1 VWRAIELNPAVYGPG
16 ATTGNTNT
24 RRRLYLQDPVEG
36 RFYGTIGQLDDTG
49 RSNYHGMLLSVQRR
63 LKAGWSVLANYTLS
77 RCMSDPATTELTG
90 PTTIDPTNPDADY
103 SYCAS
108 DRRHIINASAVA
120 RTPEF
125 ESGIK
130 RVLLNGWQLSP
141 IVRWQSGN
149 RSTVTAGT
157 DRALTG
163 VGGQRAVQVLD
174 DPYGDGSPSNYLN
187 PLAFVAPTLGT
198 LSDLKAFTIVN
209 PSMLQT
215 DFALTRSF
223 RLADQNTIQ
232 FRWEVFNFLNHV
244 NFGAPVTSVNS
255 GDFGK
260 ILSAGDPRIMQ
271 FALRLNF

>member
-1 VWRAIELNPAVYGPG
+1 VFGPG

-49 RSNYHGMLLSVQRR
+49 RSNYHGMLLSLQRR
-63 LKAGWSVLANYTLS
+63 LQNGWSVLANYTLS
-77 RCMSDPATTELTG
+77 KCMTDPATTELTG
-90 PTTIDPTNPDADY
+90 PTVVDPDNPDADY

-108 DRRHIINASAVA
+108 DRRHIVNLSAVA
-120 RTPEF
+120 RTPDF
-125 ESGIK
+125 ESGAK
-130 RVLLNGWQLSP
+130 RVLLSGWQFSP
-141 IVRWQSGN
+141 IIRWQSGN

-174 DPYGDGSPSNYLN
+174 DPYGDGTPEFYLN
-187 PLAFVAPTLGT
+187 PAAFAIPDLGT
-198 LSDLKAFTIVN
+198 LSDLKSFTIVN
-209 PSMLQT
+209 PAIVQT

-223 RLADQNTIQ
+223 RLPDQSTIQ

-244 NFGAPVTSVNS
+244 NFGAPVSALNS
-255 GDFGK
+255 GNFGR

-271 FALRLNF
+271 FALKFTF